1 MEGMKMSLFTID
13 NEKCDKD
20 GICALECPAH
30 IIKMTKQGP
39 ALIQGAKQFCIRC
52 GHCVAVCPKA
62 AFSLEF
68 LSPDQCMPIEKQLV
82 LTADHAEHFLRSR
95 RSVRRY
101 KNKPVPEDI
110 LEKVLTIA
118 CCAPTASNN
127 QPVKWLVVNG
137 EKAVG
142 KIGAH
147 VIDWMRYALKTHPQ
161 MAKLYNLETL
171 ITKWDKG
178 EDRVCRNAP
187 LIVFAY
193 ASDAFPSAATD
204 CHLALAYLEL
214 ALPGFNLGSC
224 WAGYVNSA
232 FGQWPNLAA
241 HLKLPEKHTC
251 HGALMVGFPKLKYYR
266 APKRNTPDI
275 RYHAG

>member
-1 MEGMKMSLFTID
+1 MSLFTID

-52 GHCVAVCPKA
+52 GHCVAVCPKT

-101 KNKPVPEDI
+101 KDKPVPKDI
-110 LEKVLTIA
+110 FEKALTLA
-118 CCAPTASNN
+118 CCAPTASNR
-127 QPVKWLVVNG
+127 QIVKWLVVNKK
-137 EKAVG
+137 EDVV
-142 KIGAH
+142 KIAAH
-147 VIDWMRYALKTHPQ
+147 VIDWMRYVSKTHPQ
-161 MAKLYNLETL
+161 VAQAYNMENL
-171 ITKWDKG
+171 IIEWDKG
-178 EDRVCRNAP
+178 TDRICRDAP
-187 LIVFAY
+187 QLVFAY
-193 ASDAFPSAATD
+193 ASDEFASAAAD
-204 CHLALAYLEL
+204 CHITLAYLEL

-224 WAGYVNSA
+224 WAGYVNTA
-232 FGQWPNLAA
+232 VNHWPNLAKE
-241 HLKLPEKHTC
+241 LKLPEKHTC
-251 HGALMVGFPKLKYYR
+251 HGILMVGFPKLKYYR
-266 APKRNTPDI
+266 APKRNSPDI

>member
-1 MEGMKMSLFTID
+1 MSLFTID
-13 NEKCDKD
+13 NVKCDKD
-20 GICALECPAH
+20 GICVLECPAH

-39 ALIQGAKQFCIRC
+39 QLKQGAKPFCIKC

-68 LSPDQCMPIEKQLV
+68 LSPDQCMPIEEDLGLNANQ
-82 LTADHAEHFLRSR
+82 TAHFLRSR

-101 KNKPVPEDI
+101 KKKQVPEDVF
-110 LEKVLTIA
+110 EKALAIA
-118 CCAPTASNN
+118 CSAPTASNN

-142 KIGAH
+142 KIGAQ
-147 VIDWMRYALKTHPQ
+147 VIDWMRYVLKTHPQ
-161 MAKLYNLETL
+161 MAKLYNLEIL

-187 LIVFAY
+187 MIVFAY
-193 ASDAFPSAATD
+193 ASDQFASAATD
-204 CHLALAYLEL
+204 CHIALAYLEL
-214 ALPGFNLGSC
+214 ALTGFNLGSC

-232 FGQWPNLAA
+232 VGQWPKLAA
-241 HLKLPEKHTC
+241 HLKLPKKYTC

-266 APKRNTPDI
+266 VPKRNLPDI
-275 RYHAG
+275 RYHV

>member
-1 MEGMKMSLFTID
+1 MSLFKID

-20 GICALECPAH
+20 GICAIECPAH
-30 IIKMTKQGP
+30 IIEMTKEGP
-39 ALIQGAKQFCIRC
+39 FLIKDAQQFCIKC

-68 LSPDQCMPIEKQLV
+68 LSPDQCMPIEKDLDLNANQI
-82 LTADHAEHFLRSR
+82 EHFLKSR

-101 KNKPVPEDI
+101 KKKQVPKDI
-110 LEKVLTIA
+110 FEKALAIS
-118 CCAPTASNN
+118 CCAPTASNR
-127 QPVKWLVVNG
+127 QPVKWLVING
-137 EKAVG
+137 NKDVG

-147 VIDWMRYALKTHPQ
+147 VIDWMRYALKAHPQ
-161 MAKLYNLETL
+161 MARMYNLETL
-171 ITKWDKG
+171 INQWDKG
-178 EDRVCRNAP
+178 VDRICRDAP
-187 LIVFAY
+187 LLVFAY
-193 ASDAFPSAATD
+193 ASDEFASAAAD

-232 FGQWPNLAA
+232 AGLWPNLAA

-266 APKRNTPDI
+266 APKRNDPDI
-275 RYHAG
+275 RYHV